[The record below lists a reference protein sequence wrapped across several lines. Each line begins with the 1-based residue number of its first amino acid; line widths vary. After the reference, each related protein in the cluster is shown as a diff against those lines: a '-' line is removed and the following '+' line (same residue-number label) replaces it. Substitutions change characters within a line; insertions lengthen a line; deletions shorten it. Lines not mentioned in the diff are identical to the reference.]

1 MHIGKRRGMCKLRV
15 RVGSVRVGK
24 LGEKDVVY
32 IVYTSVRHTYCRVGL
47 CPYYA
52 MLCKYTRNTKT

>member
-1 MHIGKRRGMCKLRV
+1 MYIGKRRGMCKLRV

-32 IVYTSVRHTYCRVGL
+32 ILVCGMQI
-47 CPYYA
+47 A
-52 MLCKYTRNTKT
+52 E